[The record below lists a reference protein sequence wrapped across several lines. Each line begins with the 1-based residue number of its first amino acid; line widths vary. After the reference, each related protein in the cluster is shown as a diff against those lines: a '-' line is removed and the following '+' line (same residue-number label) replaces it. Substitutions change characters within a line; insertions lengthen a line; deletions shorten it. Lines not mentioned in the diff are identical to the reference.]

1 MFLLA
6 DDAAVAVVALAVVA
20 LLIVVSSGVVP
31 VAISRS
37 SLMVAKDPSTD
48 SFAAARSELEV
59 ARDVFSASEQVTV
72 EATEVIFVVRVVT
85 VEFSGFAATM
95 VLISVTMVMISA
107 QLAAARAFLL
117 ELARLSTLV
126 LAASRPAE
134 LAVSVLADASKS
146 ACEVARDDIAF
157 IPSSSACLQAEK
169 FPLQY
174 FSCSSTATWVVWIL
188 HFLTVAASAVKLE
201 LLQQVQAS
209 VPFALI
215 IWQVATIPLNVSIEL
230 TQADTSVMLGRGMFS
245 VAHTALTL
253 ASQPL
258 RRVARLVKFFAP
270 LLVVEPWQLR
280 AAELPPP
287 DLMIRSQLPRFDDEQ
302 WSEEL
307 DQPGHSPQRLRG
319 QGQGGVCY

>member
-6 DDAAVAVVALAVVA
+6 DDAAVAVELAVVA
-20 LLIVVSSGVVP
+20 PLISLSVGALP

-59 ARDVFSASEQVTV
+59 ARDVFSSSEQVTV

-85 VEFSGFAATM
+85 VEFSGFAAIM

-107 QLAAARAFLL
+107 QLAAALFLPVEL

-126 LAASRPAE
+126 LAESRPAE
-134 LAVSVLADASKS
+134 LAVSVLAEASKS
-146 ACEVARDDIAF
+146 AFEVAQDDIAF

-169 FPLQY
+169 FDLQLASWASIAVWDVLPLHPLM
-174 FSCSSTATWVVWIL
+174 VV
-188 HFLTVAASAVKLE
+188 ASAVKLE
-201 LLQQVQAS
+201 LLQQVQAA
-209 VPFALI
+209 VPFVI
-215 IWQVATIPLNVSIEL
+215 SIWQVFTIPLNVVIAL
-230 TQADTSVMLGRGMFS
+230 RQADTSVMLGRGMLS
-245 VAHTALTL
+245 VAQAALTL
-253 ASQPL
+253 TSHPL
-258 RRVARLVKFFAP
+258 RRVARSVKFFAP

-287 DLMIRSQLPRFDDEQ
+287 DLMIRWAVEAKMPFFPFFFDPVLLAARTLPCCF
-302 WSEEL
+302 S
-307 DQPGHSPQRLRG
+307 
-319 QGQGGVCY
+319 

>member
-6 DDAAVAVVALAVVA
+6 DDAAVAVELAVVA
-20 LLIVVSSGVVP
+20 LSISLSVGALP

-37 SLMVAKDPSTD
+37 SLMVAKEPSTD

-107 QLAAARAFLL
+107 QLAAAALFLVV
-117 ELARLSTLV
+117 ELARLSTFV
-126 LAASRPAE
+126 LAESRPAE
-134 LAVSVLADASKS
+134 FAFRVLAEASRS
-146 ACEVARDDIAF
+146 DFEVEHDDIAF
-157 IPSSSACLQAEK
+157 IPSSSACLHAEK
-169 FPLQY
+169 FPLQRL
-174 FSCSSTATWVVWIL
+174 SWATTAFWVVLIL
-188 HFLTVAASAVKLE
+188 HFLMVAASVVKLA
-201 LLQQVQAS
+201 LLQQVHAS
-209 VPFALI
+209 VPFSFI
-215 IWQVATIPLNVSIEL
+215 IWHLSTIPLNVSIEL

-245 VAHTALTL
+245 VAQAALTL

-287 DLMIRSQLPRFDDEQ
+287 DLMIRWAVEAKMPFFPFFFSPVLLAATILPCCFR
-302 WSEEL
+302 
-307 DQPGHSPQRLRG
+307 
-319 QGQGGVCY
+319 